1 MLVTNSVGP
10 GDVAVGGVGDALPP
24 APLLGPDDHETALNR
39 GGAGGPYEDDTD
51 SEGEFEDRIAEQC
64 ARMHGPS
71 PSVGSHCS
79 GREGTVVEKGGLRDD
94 RGGFRVEQGRHRG

>member
-24 APLLGPDDHETALNR
+24 APLLGPDDHETAPNR

-79 GREGTVVEKGGLRDD
+79 G
-94 RGGFRVEQGRHRG
+94 